1 MRGSFLFCSALE
13 AFSGSLYPHL
23 VLERIVVVNHADSND
38 RGMSGKGI
46 VKVEHGVINCPSTRQ
61 ADFQLLVR

>member
-1 MRGSFLFCSALE
+1 M
-13 AFSGSLYPHL
+13 
-23 VLERIVVVNHADSND
+23 NHMDTND
-38 RGMSGKGI
+38 RGMSGKEI